1 MKKAIYQEYISDN
14 ELEAFTAELD
24 SDIENI
30 QSEGA
35 AMLDEFNL
43 DLEPSALEQLA
54 PPPMPD
60 EEPDVPPR
68 RQDSTE

>member
-1 MKKAIYQEYISDN
+1 MKTTMYQEYISDN

-24 SDIENI
+24 NDIENI

-43 DLEPSALEQLA
+43 DLEQSALDQLM
-54 PPPMPD
+54 PPQLPD
-60 EEPDVPPR
+60 EEVDTPHR
-68 RQDSTE
+68 RSDNTA